1 MKFNFVVVSNLLL
14 LSVILRFPGYVYV
27 CIGVLIVTILYN
39 RLKISS
45 KYFPLLTLAVFFLV
59 KSLIGTVISGAD
71 EPYYIITLLI
81 STIFLIAGISFYSDD
96 LINFRRTCFIG
107 LTITLVILIIEVVFG
122 FHFPGSR
129 FYGQQVWYA
138 KPTAF
143 YYNEND
149 VAFVLVFLN
158 IILLDS
164 LGNKIKYSLV
174 IFSLFIFLYI
184 GSKAAL
190 LSVISVLILHFIY
203 RVKNKIRLSILLFII
218 LACSTPYIMN
228 NQFFIEIFSRT
239 FERFNEFYQGIGADG
254 GDTSTKDRFL
264 IYEAAISMIGNDF
277 FRFLFGYES
286 FDFYRA
292 NLLLDT
298 SAPLADFHNINFELI
313 VMFGIFGFLLFLMY
327 VFYLSFSL
335 FRTGDIYSSLSL
347 LIFIF
352 LSTLGPSST
361 FRSAIIWVLLLY
373 FTIKVRNN
381 ISN

>member
-27 CIGVLIVTILYN
+27 CIGIFIVTIFFN
-39 RLKISS
+39 RFKIPSN
-45 KYFPLLTLAVFFLV
+45 YFSLLILVFFFLV
-59 KSLIGTVISGAD
+59 KSLIGVIISGVY

-81 STIFLIAGISFYSDD
+81 STIFLIVGVSCYNDN
-96 LINFRRTCFIG
+96 LINFRRTCLIG
-107 LTITLVILIIEVVFG
+107 LTITLVIMIAEIVFG
-122 FHFPGSR
+122 FNFPGSR
-129 FYGQQVWYA
+129 FYGHQVWYS

-149 VAFVLVFLN
+149 AAFVLVCLN
-158 IILLDS
+158 IILLDG
-164 LGNKIKYSLV
+164 LGSKIKSFLV
-174 IFSLFIFLYI
+174 IFSVFILLYI

-190 LSVISVLILHFIY
+190 LSITSVLILHYIY
-203 RVKNKIRLSILLFII
+203 HIKNKIRLFILLFIVF
-218 LACSTPYIMN
+218 ACSITFLMQ
-228 NQFFIEIFSRT
+228 NQFFIEILSRT
-239 FERFNEFYQGIGADG
+239 FERFNEFYQGLGTSG
-254 GDTSTKDRFL
+254 GDTSTKDRIL
-264 IYEAAISMIGNDF
+264 IYEAAMSMIGNNF

-286 FDFYRA
+286 FNYYRA

-298 SAPLADFHNINFELI
+298 SAPLADFHNINSELI

-347 LIFIF
+347 LVFVF
-352 LSTLGPSST
+352 LSTFGPSST

-373 FTIKVRNN
+373 FTIKVRKN